1 MKILKKLI
9 SLFLCGALTTISP
22 LYAEASDIPNI
33 SVSESASSITENMKG
48 AGAYIKWIY
57 NSSETYARNG
67 QRAIYDVHVKYDTGK
82 FDSSDYTTVITPL
95 SGKIESVRCILEH
108 EDGSYTSP
116 EIIGFEPNQIDS
128 LQLEFAQNG
137 VYTLYATASSGT
149 TAKSKIDVVEVS
161 DPKDPNDSTPPEITD
176 KIIERQPGR
185 SVTFNIE
192 SNELCRLEINGTVYS
207 ECTGV
212 NYTITEAGQYKV
224 TATDLNGNTSSKII
238 AINDLGGSIATTAAP
253 IPTTTTTTTTTTT
266 STSTT
271 ESTTTTTTSST
282 TTDEPTTT
290 TTSTSTTES
299 TTTTTTS
306 STTTDEPTTTT
317 TSTSTTES
325 TTTTTT
331 SSTTTDEPT
340 TTTTSTTESTT
351 TTTTADTTTY
361 EPPMVTTT
369 VPHQAEY
376 SIAPIDENE
385 LYAGNTVT
393 LNYICSDGQFPQVW
407 WVESSDYDVASCQN
421 GYDVSLKNEGTVTLT
436 AHCANNINVSITFNV
451 KSAKP
456 IETTTAPVP
465 PETTVTTV
473 ASTISTETAST
484 APPVTEPV
492 YTLGDVNGDG
502 AIDSSDASDILIE
515 YAKKQTGKPSFLTDT
530 QKKSADVNNDGIIDP
545 SDASLILIY
554 YSDVSTGKRPSFN

>member
-1 MKILKKLI
+1 
-9 SLFLCGALTTISP
+9 
-22 LYAEASDIPNI
+22 
-33 SVSESASSITENMKG
+33 
-48 AGAYIKWIY
+48 
-57 NSSETYARNG
+57 
-67 QRAIYDVHVKYDTGK
+67 
-82 FDSSDYTTVITPL
+82 
-95 SGKIESVRCILEH
+95 
-108 EDGSYTSP
+108 
-116 EIIGFEPNQIDS
+116 
-128 LQLEFAQNG
+128 
-137 VYTLYATASSGT
+137 
-149 TAKSKIDVVEVS
+149 
-161 DPKDPNDSTPPEITD
+161 
-176 KIIERQPGR
+176 
-185 SVTFNIE
+185 
-192 SNELCRLEINGTVYS
+192 
-207 ECTGV
+207 
-212 NYTITEAGQYKV
+212 
-224 TATDLNGNTSSKII
+224 
-238 AINDLGGSIATTAAP
+238 
-253 IPTTTTTTTTTTT
+253 
-266 STSTT
+266 
-271 ESTTTTTTSST
+271 
-282 TTDEPTTT
+282 
-290 TTSTSTTES
+290 
-299 TTTTTTS
+299 
-306 STTTDEPTTTT
+306 
-317 TSTSTTES
+317 
-325 TTTTTT
+325 
-331 SSTTTDEPT
+331 
-340 TTTTSTTESTT
+340 
-351 TTTTADTTTY
+351 
-361 EPPMVTTT
+361 MVTTT

>member
-192 SNELCRLEINGTVYS
+192 SNELCRLEINGAVYS

-212 NYTITEAGQYKV
+212 NYTITEVGQYKV

-253 IPTTTTTTTTTTT
+253 IPTTTTTTTTT

-271 ESTTTTTTSST
+271 ESTTTS
-282 TTDEPTTT
+282 
-290 TTSTSTTES
+290 
-299 TTTTTTS
+299 
-306 STTTDEPTTTT
+306 
-317 TSTSTTES
+317 
-325 TTTTTT
+325 TT